1 MKFLFVHQ
9 NFPAQFRH
17 LATAL
22 AERPEHQVLA
32 IGENA
37 NLKARGYAHPRV
49 QLLGYDP
56 HGSSSDHTHHYLRDF
71 EAQVRRGQSVARLA
85 LTLRERGYRP
95 DVLVVHPAWGE
106 GLFLRDV
113 FPQARQVHYFEFYYR
128 GDGADVGF
136 DPEFPAVF
144 DDYPK
149 LRIRNSAQLH
159 SLETADYGISP
170 TAWQRSRYP
179 AALQERIRVIHEGVD
194 TGRVAP
200 DHQATFR
207 GAGFAVRAGDE
218 VLTYVARNLEPYR
231 GFHRFMRAL
240 PAILAARPQ
249 ARVLV
254 VGGDDVSYG
263 RRLPPGESY
272 RQRYCAELGDRVDWS
287 RVHFLGRLAYDDY
300 LRVLQVSRAHVYLT
314 YPFVLS
320 WSMLEAMA
328 AGCLLIASRTAPVEE
343 VLSDGD
349 NGLLVDFF
357 DEAALAERVVAALA
371 DPQAYQTLRA
381 RARATVVERY
391 DLWNCCLPRQ
401 IELLEEAGGEAG
413 GA

>member
-1 MKFLFVHQ
+1 VKFLFVHQ

-17 LATAL
+17 LVAAL
-22 AERPEHQVLA
+22 ADRPEHQVIA

-37 NLKARGYAHPRV
+37 NLKARGFAHPRV

-56 HGSSSDHTHHYLRDF
+56 HAGSSGQTHHYLRDF

-85 LTLRERGYRP
+85 LILRDRGYRP

-113 FPQARQVHYFEFYYR
+113 FPQARQVHYFEFFYR
-128 GDGADVGF
+128 SEGADIGF
-136 DPEFPAVF
+136 DPEFPAIF

-149 LRIRNSAQLH
+149 LRMRNSAQLH
-159 SLETADYGISP
+159 SLDTADFGIAP
-170 TAWQRSRYP
+170 TQWQKSRYP
-179 AALQERIRVIHEGVD
+179 VALQERIRVIHEGVD
-194 TGRVAP
+194 SDRVAP
-200 DHQATFR
+200 DPQAAF
-207 GAGFAVRAGDE
+207 AGEGFELRAGDE

-231 GFHRFMRAL
+231 GFHIFLRAL

-254 VGGDDVSYG
+254 VGGDEVSYG
-263 RRLPPGESY
+263 RRLPSGECY
-272 RQRYCAELGDRVDWS
+272 RERYCRELGERVDWS
-287 RVHFLGRLAYDDY
+287 RVHFLGRLAYGDY

-328 AGCLLIASRTAPVEE
+328 AGCALVASATAPVQE
-343 VLSDGD
+343 VVRDGE

-357 DEAALAERVVAALA
+357 DIEALAARVVAVLA
-371 DPQAYQTLRA
+371 DPQGHASLRA
-381 RARATVVERY
+381 RARASVVENY
-391 DLWNCCLPRQ
+391 DLRRCCLPRQ
-401 IELLEEAGGEAG
+401 IALLEEAGQV
-413 GA
+413 